1 MGLKASGPRA
11 PGWKYFWRLTATT
24 LGSGTAAPSAWSNLM
39 DEKSQKTHRAFL
51 IFLLILVPILFL
63 LGWSQA
69 SLNLSF
75 IHPRNATETFL
86 LVAFSALVFIAF
98 VIFALILM
106 RILLKLYVERKQNQL
121 GSRFKT
127 KMVVAFLGLSLVPV
141 CFLFLFAYGLINRSI
156 DKWFGIPF
164 DTVRRDASA
173 ITEQLSLQSQQAARN
188 SSERLAVLMRL
199 QTRLA
204 EKDSPALEK
213 TLRHQLSDLRLE
225 AALCFDPSGR
235 LVARAGD
242 PDPTLDEIIQAL
254 PGLAT
259 GEIPPRG
266 AAARLRS
273 ADSELFLAAQRVQ
286 DMLGDNLGTVVS
298 IHQLP
303 LNIQQIANQIQQE
316 AVRYD
321 QLSREKKA
329 LKRTYLLI
337 LLLLTLLILFIAT
350 WFAMFF
356 SKQVT
361 VPVQALAEA
370 THEVSKGNL
379 GWQISA
385 RADGELG
392 SLIRLFN
399 EMTLQ
404 LQENRRALEKAADDL
419 QHANRKLEERGNMM
433 EAILTNVPTGVISF
447 NPQGEITQMNATAER
462 MFGRPDAQSARSLSD
477 FFAPEEA
484 REISRLFRRAKRQG
498 VVNRQLTLGIAG
510 RRASVGLTLS
520 SISAQHGAVGFI
532 MVLEDLT
539 EMLQAQRSAA
549 WREVAQRIAHEIKN
563 PLTPIRLSADRIQR
577 LIGRSDP
584 HSVPPRLLS
593 AVTESASLI
602 ESEVATLKGLVDE
615 FSSFARFPASQPVP
629 SDLNRIVQNALG
641 VFDGRLSSIT
651 VYQDLAAGLPAV
663 HADPEQM
670 KRVVVNLIDNAAEAV
685 ENAALKEIWVRTRL
699 DQDREIVSLVVAD
712 SGPGIPPEAKE
723 RLFLPY
729 FSTKHRGTGLGLA
742 IASRIVSEHNGC
754 IRAEE
759 NWPFGTQF
767 IIELPLEYSPALNP
781 NV

>member
-1 MGLKASGPRA
+1 
-11 PGWKYFWRLTATT
+11 
-24 LGSGTAAPSAWSNLM
+24 M

-106 RILLKLYVERKQNQL
+106 RILLKLYVERRQNQL

-164 DTVRRDASA
+164 DTVRRDAGA

-188 SSERLAVLMRL
+188 SSERLAAMMKLEE
-199 QTRLA
+199 RLA
-204 EKDSPALEK
+204 ERNAPALRK
-213 TLRHQLSDLRLE
+213 ILQHQIGDLGLE
-225 AALCFDPSGR
+225 AAICFDPAGR
-235 LVARAGD
+235 VIARAGA
-242 PDPTLDEIIQAL
+242 PDPTQAEIMKAL
-254 PGLAT
+254 PILAA
-259 GEIPPRG
+259 GNIPFSG
-266 AAARLRS
+266 ASARLRA
-273 ADSELFLAAQRVQ
+273 ADSEMFLAAQPVE
-286 DMLGDNLGTVVS
+286 DGLGNNVGTVVS
-298 IHQLP
+298 VHELP
-303 LNIQQIANQIQQE
+303 LNIQQMASQIQQE
-316 AVRYD
+316 ASRYD

-379 GWQISA
+379 GWQISTP
-385 RADGELG
+385 ADGELG

-399 EMTLQ
+399 EMTRQ
-404 LQENRRALEKAADDL
+404 LQENRQAIEKATGDL
-419 QHANRKLEERGNMM
+419 QQANRKLEERGNTM

-462 MFGRPDAQSARSLSD
+462 MFARQDARSGRSLQD
-477 FFAPEEA
+477 LFAPEEA
-484 REISRLFRRAKRQG
+484 REISRLFRRAQRQG
-498 VVNRQLTLGIAG
+498 VVNRQLTLGVAG

-539 EMLQAQRSAA
+539 EMVQAQRSAA
-549 WREVAQRIAHEIKN
+549 WREVAQRIAHEIK
-563 PLTPIRLSADRIQR
+563 
-577 LIGRSDP
+577 
-584 HSVPPRLLS
+584 
-593 AVTESASLI
+593 
-602 ESEVATLKGLVDE
+602 
-615 FSSFARFPASQPVP
+615 
-629 SDLNRIVQNALG
+629 
-641 VFDGRLSSIT
+641 
-651 VYQDLAAGLPAV
+651 
-663 HADPEQM
+663 
-670 KRVVVNLIDNAAEAV
+670 
-685 ENAALKEIWVRTRL
+685 
-699 DQDREIVSLVVAD
+699 
-712 SGPGIPPEAKE
+712 
-723 RLFLPY
+723 
-729 FSTKHRGTGLGLA
+729 
-742 IASRIVSEHNGC
+742 
-754 IRAEE
+754 
-759 NWPFGTQF
+759 
-767 IIELPLEYSPALNP
+767 
-781 NV
+781 

>member
-1 MGLKASGPRA
+1 
-11 PGWKYFWRLTATT
+11 
-24 LGSGTAAPSAWSNLM
+24 M
-39 DEKSQKTHRAFL
+39 DEKSQKTHRAFP

-106 RILLKLYVERKQNQL
+106 RILLKLYVERRQNQL

-164 DTVRRDASA
+164 DTVRRDAGA
-173 ITEQLSLQSQQAARN
+173 ITEQLSLQSQQAAKN
-188 SSERLAVLMRL
+188 SSERLAAMMRL
-199 QTRLA
+199 ENRLA
-204 EKDSPALEK
+204 ERDGPSLNRI
-213 TLRHQLSDLRLE
+213 LRHQVGDLGLE
-225 AALCFDPSGR
+225 AALCLDSSGR
-235 LVARAGD
+235 VVARAGD
-242 PDPTLDEIIQAL
+242 PDPSLAQILQVL

-259 GEIPPRG
+259 GNIPFSG
-266 AAARLRS
+266 ISARLR
-273 ADSELFLAAQRVQ
+273 AEDSEMFLAAQPVE
-286 DMLGDNLGTVVS
+286 DELGNNVGTVVS
-298 IHQLP
+298 IHELP
-303 LNIQQIANQIQQE
+303 LNIQQMASQIQQE
-316 AVRYD
+316 AARYD

-385 RADGELG
+385 PADGELG

-399 EMTLQ
+399 EMTRQ
-404 LQENRRALEKAADDL
+404 LQENRQAIEKATGDL
-419 QHANRKLEERGNMM
+419 QQANRKLEERGNTM

-447 NPQGEITQMNATAER
+447 NPRGEITQMNATAER
-462 MFGRPDAQSARSLSD
+462 MFARQDARSARGLQD
-477 FFAPEEA
+477 LFAPEEA
-484 REISRLFRRAKRQG
+484 REISRLFRRAQRQG
-498 VVNRQLTLGIAG
+498 VVNRQLTLGVAG
-510 RRASVGLTLS
+510 RRVFVGLTLS

-539 EMLQAQRSAA
+539 EMVQAQRSAA

-563 PLTPIRLSADRIQR
+563 PLTPIQLSADRIQR
-577 LIGRSDP
+577 LIGRSSP
-584 HSVPPRLLS
+584 GSTPPRLLS

-602 ESEVATLKGLVDE
+602 ETEVATLKALVDE
-615 FSSFARFPASQPVP
+615 FSSFARFPASRPVP
-629 SDLNRIVQNALG
+629 ADLNRIVQNALG
-641 VFDGRLSSIT
+641 VFDGRLAHIA
-651 VYQDLAAGLPAV
+651 VHQDLAAGLPAV

-670 KRVVVNLIDNAAEAV
+670 KRAVVNLIDNAAEAV
-685 ENAALKEIWVRTRL
+685 ENSALKEIWVLTRL
-699 DQDREIVSLVVAD
+699 DQEREIVSLVVSD
-712 SGPGIPPEAKE
+712 SGPGISPEAKE

-729 FSTKHRGTGLGLA
+729 FSTKQRGTGLGLA
-742 IASRIVSEHNGC
+742 IVSRIISEHHGS

-759 NWPFGTQF
+759 NGPLGTRF
-767 IIELPLEYSPALNP
+767 IIELPLEFSPVLNP
-781 NV
+781 SV